1 MKGPN
6 VNDSRGPHDGLSG
19 TSTSLLRKAVAA
31 DQAAWNELVDK
42 YAGTI
47 YSWCLKYGV
56 SPNDARDVVQE
67 VLSAVMANLEQYRH
81 DRDTDTFRGWLRQI
95 TARKVLDEERRRK
108 RRVGVA
114 EGGSEALV
122 RLYRL
127 PSPRED
133 EADLDWRQA
142 EIDRL
147 RAEVSDRDWII
158 CREMVNGTSTAHEL
172 AARYELKLASVYV
185 IRSRVLRQLRANRQA
200 TNHEDAR
207 GSASAPM
214 PPEP

>member
-1 MKGPN
+1 MKGSN

-133 EADLDWRQA
+133 EA
-142 EIDRL
+142 
-147 RAEVSDRDWII
+147 
-158 CREMVNGTSTAHEL
+158 NGTSTAHEL

>member
-1 MKGPN
+1 MTGPN
-6 VNDSRGPHDGLSG
+6 VNDGRGPHDGLSG

-31 DQAAWNELVDK
+31 DQSAWNELVDK
-42 YAGTI
+42 YANTI

-56 SPNDARDVVQE
+56 PPNDARDVVQE

-95 TARKVLDEERRRK
+95 TARKALDEERRRK

-122 RLYRL
+122 RLHSL
-127 PSPRED
+127 PSPRE
-133 EADLDWRQA
+133 EEGDLDWRQA

-172 AARYELKLASVYV
+172 AARYDLKLATVYV
-185 IRSRVLRQLRANRQA
+185 IRSRVIRHLRANRQA
-200 TNHEDAR
+200 TNHEDAS

-214 PPEP
+214 PSQP